1 MILFGPEVKLLG
13 STTSLKWTSCKIT
26 HERFSTLHLTWPKLM
41 PPAKGFPP
49 DRSPK
54 IVLDCKS
61 KQLILKK
68 KKTGN
73 LRPEKLLGVN
83 ISTEATLTSHAT
95 HWVSWEG
102 NSPTSVKCENQ
113 TSGRPICV
121 VLLSLILVSEN
132 FISFRHLLKLLGSV
146 RIILVG
152 VGVIFL
158 S

>member
-61 KQLILKK
+61 KHIVSKKQVTWDLKSSSGSIFPRK
-68 KKTGN
+68 PPWPPMPPIES
-73 LRPEKLLGVN
+73 PEKVDL
-83 ISTEATLTSHAT
+83 A
-95 HWVSWEG
+95 
-102 NSPTSVKCENQ
+102 TSVQRKNQ

-146 RIILVG
+146 RIILIG
-152 VGVIFL
+152 VGVVFL